1 MNILVTGANG
11 FIGSNIVSKL
21 STNLKF
27 NVFKGTRDTINLL
40 SSNDVQKYI
49 QDNNIN
55 SGVLSHPRKN
65 HFFFFQKFFWLLK
78 NGHKK
83 MSNFG
88 PGPSQRS
95 KDLQK
100 IVL

>member
-55 SGVLSHPRKN
+55 SVIHCAIEGCSRLKKDEGEMFYRKI
-65 HFFFFQKFFWLLK
+65 L
-78 NGHKK
+78 
-83 MSNFG
+83 MY
-88 PGPSQRS
+88 
-95 KDLQK
+95 
-100 IVL
+100 